1 MEWRGKKRMK
11 SDLAETTGL
20 PGFAGRVLYHE
31 PVMTRSDCEAESP
44 SEATR
49 AVEAA
54 CSERGVRLT
63 PMRRAAYE
71 AMVAYAAP
79 ISAYEL
85 LERMQQ
91 STGKRLAPPTVY
103 RALDFLLEEG
113 FVHRIESRNAFVVCD
128 HPGDRHESMYFVC
141 RECGASHEAH
151 DPDVRA
157 SLDAHARGLGFTPQR
172 KVVEVYGLCAQC
184 QPHS

>member
-1 MEWRGKKRMK
+1 MSAAMSKPASQAA
-11 SDLAETTGL
+11 SDPA
-20 PGFAGRVLYHE
+20 A
-31 PVMTRSDCEAESP
+31 SSA
-44 SEATR
+44 ATR

-54 CSERGVRLT
+54 CERRGVRLT

-71 AMVAYAAP
+71 EMVDHAAP

-103 RALDFLLEEG
+103 RALEFLLEEG

-128 HPGDRHESMYFVC
+128 HPGDRHESIYFVC
-141 RECGASHEAH
+141 RECGASREEHHAQ
-151 DPDVRA
+151 VR
-157 SLDAHARGLGFTPQR
+157 DALNEHARSLGFVPKRQ
-172 KVVEVYGLCAQC
+172 VVEVYGLCAGC
-184 QPHS
+184 SETA

>member
-1 MEWRGKKRMK
+1 
-11 SDLAETTGL
+11 
-20 PGFAGRVLYHE
+20 
-31 PVMTRSDCEAESP
+31 MTRSDSELESP
-44 SEATR
+44 SQATR

-54 CSERGVRLT
+54 CTERGVRLT

-71 AMVAYAAP
+71 AMVEYAAP

-128 HPGDRHESMYFVC
+128 HPGDRHESIYFVC
-141 RECGASHEAH
+141 RECGASQEAH
-151 DPDVRA
+151 DAKVRA
-157 SLDAHARGLGFTPQR
+157 ALDERARSLSFAPQR
-172 KVVEVYGLCAQC
+172 HVVEVYGLCAQC
-184 QPHS
+184 SPNS